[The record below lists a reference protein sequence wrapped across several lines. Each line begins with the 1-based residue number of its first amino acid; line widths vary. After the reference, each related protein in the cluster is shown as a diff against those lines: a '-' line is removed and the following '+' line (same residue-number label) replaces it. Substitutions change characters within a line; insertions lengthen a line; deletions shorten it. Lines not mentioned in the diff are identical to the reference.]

1 MDINEPNVMGLGH
14 LKKTQ
19 EDRFKIHER
28 AGLPVHQLRK
38 VLDAL
43 YDGEPATAIWLT
55 QIRAFYA
62 KKKNITREHQL
73 YLFLLR
79 NELYGKRLVEFFE
92 NEDGFL
98 NGMNYLVNRMDGRKY
113 SLERIKIDEAL

>member
-1 MDINEPNVMGLGH
+1 MGLGH